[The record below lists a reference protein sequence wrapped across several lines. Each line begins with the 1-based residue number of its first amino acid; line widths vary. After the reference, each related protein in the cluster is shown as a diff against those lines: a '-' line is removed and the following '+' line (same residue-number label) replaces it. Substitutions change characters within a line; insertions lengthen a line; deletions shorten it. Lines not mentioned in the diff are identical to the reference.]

1 MSTITNP
8 ETIDKITANFIIKTL
23 VAISG
28 ESSYESLNEMIQ
40 TLYANAT
47 TLETTLV
54 IGKQVHVGLITNE
67 TLYDILATK
76 TPW

>member
-1 MSTITNP
+1 MLPMMPQMNEPTRISIINNNPTMSTITNP
-8 ETIDKITANFIIKTL
+8 ETIEKITANVVIKTL

-47 TLETTLV
+47 TL
-54 IGKQVHVGLITNE
+54 
-67 TLYDILATK
+67 
-76 TPW
+76 